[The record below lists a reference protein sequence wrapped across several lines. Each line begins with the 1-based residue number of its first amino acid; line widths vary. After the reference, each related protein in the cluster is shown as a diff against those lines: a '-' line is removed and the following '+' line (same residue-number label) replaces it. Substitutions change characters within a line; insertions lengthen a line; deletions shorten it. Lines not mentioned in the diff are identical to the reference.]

1 MWKVIFVIF
10 VVLYVLNPFDI
21 MPDLFPGLGWFDDVF
36 MVGLLWRYLAARK
49 PAAQGRSG
57 SFQDRPGADPR
68 QKQERPQERGN
79 DSSEWDPYR
88 VLGIDRN
95 APPEDIKSAYR
106 RMVSQYHPDKVT
118 HLGPEFKELA
128 EKRFKEIQRAYQEIK
143 PR

>member
-10 VVLYVLNPFDI
+10 VILYVLNPFDI
-21 MPDLFPGLGWFDDVF
+21 VPDLFPGLGWFDDVF
-36 MVGLLWRYLAARK
+36 MVGLLWRYLAAHK
-49 PAAQGRSG
+49 PAAQRRSG
-57 SFQDRPGADPR
+57 TFQDRPGTGRR
-68 QKQERPQERGN
+68 QQQAPPDGQGV

-88 VLGIDRN
+88 VLGIERK
-95 APPEDIKSAYR
+95 AGPEEIKSAYR
-106 RMVSQYHPDKVT
+106 RMVNQYHPDKVT